1 MRKKLL
7 VAVLLLSVLL
17 GGCGGS
23 RDVDFI
29 AEENTDT
36 WEDDAEYEETEHE
49 NTDTDY
55 DEDAYEESEEAV
67 VETYQFT
74 EPRPF
79 SNGRAWVSYRS

>member
-1 MRKKLL
+1 MKKKLL

-23 RDVDFI
+23 RDVEFI

-49 NTDTDY
+49 NTMKTLMKNPKR
-55 DEDAYEESEEAV
+55 
-67 VETYQFT
+67 QL
-74 EPRPF
+74 
-79 SNGRAWVSYRS
+79 